1 MSDKVQHPDV
11 NDTLREK
18 GPEAVRERH
27 DQAHRKA
34 NGRARKYSLI
44 AVHEVFQ
51 HWLGEEYDTATL
63 DAMLAVAAAERLPGD
78 PAWLLIISGP
88 GNAKTETVQATS
100 GLGAHVVSTISSE
113 GALLSASSRK
123 QRSKEATGGL
133 LRSIGER
140 GILAIKDFT
149 SILSMHREARA
160 QIIAALREIHD
171 GYWVGSVGSDG
182 GQTLSWKGRI
192 AVIGACTTAWDQAHV
207 VISAMGDRFV
217 LVRSDSHFGRIKGG
231 LRAIR
236 NTGDETVMREEMATA
251 VAGLIDATDTERVY
265 RLTEDDET
273 TIVKAADLVT
283 LVTLARTGVE
293 LDYRGD
299 VIDAHDPEM
308 PTRLAKQLTQILR
321 GAIAIGM
328 SHRDAIRLVIRC
340 ARDSMPQLRLTVLRD
355 VAKHRDSRVIDIR
368 RRLQKPRATT
378 DRTLQAL
385 HMLGLLICREE
396 EEERGGKMVQTRH
409 YSLADEIS
417 LAPLSIPDL
426 SDHTE

>member
-1 MSDKVQHPDV
+1 
-11 NDTLREK
+11 
-18 GPEAVRERH
+18 
-27 DQAHRKA
+27 
-34 NGRARKYSLI
+34 
-44 AVHEVFQ
+44 
-51 HWLGEEYDTATL
+51 
-63 DAMLAVAAAERLPGD
+63 MLAVAAAEQLPGD

-171 GYWVGSVGSDG
+171 GYWVRSVGSDG

-192 AVIGACTTAWDQAHV
+192 AVIGACTTAWDQAHA

-217 LVRSDSHFGRIKGG
+217 LVRSDSHFGRINGG

-251 VAGLIDATDTERVY
+251 VAGLIDAIDTQCVY
-265 RLTEDDET
+265 RLSDDDAT
-273 TIVKAADLVT
+273 MIVKAADLVI
-283 LVTLARTGVE
+283 LARTGVE

-328 SHRDAIRLVIRC
+328 RHRDAIRLVIRC
-340 ARDSMPQLRLTVLRD
+340 ARDSMPQLRLAVLRD
-355 VAKHRDSRVIDIR
+355 VAKHRNSRVIDIR

-396 EEERGGKMVQTRH
+396 EEERGGKTVQTRH